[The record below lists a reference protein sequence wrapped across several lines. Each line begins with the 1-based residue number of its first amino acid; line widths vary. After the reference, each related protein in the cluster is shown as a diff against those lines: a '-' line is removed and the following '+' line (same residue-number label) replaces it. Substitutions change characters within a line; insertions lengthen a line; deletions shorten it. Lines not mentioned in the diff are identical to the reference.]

1 MLAHID
7 EAEGRTVQ
15 LRKKRTFW
23 ETITSEKYYRW
34 LLIGPLLLTLL
45 VFMFYPLFHSLY
57 FSTQR
62 YVPGKPDVFTG
73 WENFRYVL
81 TDAEFWTAL
90 GHNFLII
97 VVCITIEIVLGL
109 AIALLWSREFKG
121 QNVVRAL
128 CLLPLL
134 VSPLVLSMVWDFILR
149 WDLGVVNQILSAA
162 GLPQFEWLAPGVA
175 IYSIA
180 FITSW
185 QWLPFSIFVLFAGM
199 RAMPRDAFE
208 AAKVD
213 GASAWYTFRRL
224 TLPML
229 MPLVLIIVLLRTM
242 WLIRLFD
249 PLYATTRG
257 GSGTQTLDILVWR
270 TSFMYFDM
278 GIGSTM
284 AIISLFLTIILCAI
298 LFRYLM
304 KAMGAVK

>member
-1 MLAHID
+1 MTTGTG
-7 EAEGRTVQ
+7 EA
-15 LRKKRTFW
+15 RKKTFW
-23 ETITSEKYYRW
+23 QVLTSEKYYRW
-34 LLIGPLLLTLL
+34 LLISPLLLTLL

-57 FSTQR
+57 FSTQI
-62 YVPGKPDVFTG
+62 YVPGRANVFTG
-73 WENFRYVL
+73 WENYRYVL
-81 TDAEFWTAL
+81 HDAEFWSAL
-90 GHNFLII
+90 GHNLLII
-97 VVCITIEIVLGL
+97 VVCITIELVLGL
-109 AIALLWSREFKG
+109 AIALLWYREFKG

-162 GLPQFEWLAPGVA
+162 RLPQFQWLAPGVA

-180 FITSW
+180 LITSW

-229 MPLVLIIVLLRTM
+229 MPLVLIIILLRTM

-278 GIGSTM
+278 GVGSTM